1 MRRIEMRWM
10 MRGGSIL
17 TQIVNTHRVAEKGD
31 LDMQSLRCITSRRME
46 MIAKNTK
53 RVAKF
58 SCRVAKY
65 NQILLQGKEIMHARA
80 TTAPYKPLQ
89 REVIPEKIKLLCKK
103 SGRFFFTGKFLR
115 SP

>member
-65 NQILLQGKEIMHARA
+65 NQILFAGEGNNARA
-80 TTAPYKPLQ
+80 SNNSALQ
-89 REVIPEKIKLLCKK
+89 ASATGSYSRKDKIVV
-103 SGRFFFTGKFLR
+103 
-115 SP
+115 